1 MATRTLLKGG
11 AVLSMDASIGN
22 SLDCDVLIEGT
33 KILAVAAGIADS
45 KAEVIDA
52 SEMIVM
58 PGFIDSHR
66 HMWQGLLRNAGS
78 GSLLA
83 RDGYA
88 EIAAKFRPQDI
99 HASTLS
105 SALGA
110 LDAGITSILDFGD
123 FHPSEEHRAADFQ
136 AVSETGLR
144 AMFAYPLGGQLKSAN
159 GHFAHP
165 GNDSAAGG
173 LHTLAVASAGPDTLT
188 LEQLKQEWTQA
199 RELGLRICTQVGMGG
214 KDRVETLVA
223 VENAGLMSAD
233 VLYAHCNTLTD
244 HELRLINE
252 SGGSVSISPAA
263 EMTLGYGAP
272 TIQRFLDLNIRPSL
286 GVDSEG
292 AARGDMFSQ
301 MRVAISMQHAMSFEK
316 KLAHKL
322 YPTQI
327 TTRDVLEFATI
338 RGAYA
343 LGLEDRIGS
352 LTPGKEADIV
362 MLKQYHINVVPVND
376 PIGAV
381 VWAMDTSNV
390 DTVMVAGKIL
400 KQNGELLNVDLP
412 RLRALTAE
420 SCQQVLAVAA

>member
-1 MATRTLLKGG
+1 MSTRTLLKGG
-11 AVLSMDASIGN
+11 AVLSMDPDIGN
-22 SLDCDVLIEGT
+22 SLDCDVLIEDT
-33 KILAVAAGIADS
+33 KILEVAAGIADP

-78 GSLLA
+78 GFSLS

-88 EIAAKFRPQDI
+88 GLAAKFRPQDI
-99 HASTLS
+99 HTSSLS

-110 LDAGITSILDFGD
+110 LDAGITTVLDFGD
-123 FHPSEEHRAADFQ
+123 FHSSAEHNAADFQ

-144 AMFAYPLGGQLKSAN
+144 AMFAYPQGGQLKN
-159 GHFAHP
+159 GS
-165 GNDSAAGG
+165 N
-173 LHTLAVASAGPDTLT
+173 LHSLALASAGPDTLP
-188 LEQLKQEWTQA
+188 LGQLKQEWTQA
-199 RELGLRICTQVGMGG
+199 RELGLRICAQVGMGG

-223 VENAGLMSAD
+223 IENAGLMNAD
-233 VLYAHCNTLTD
+233 VLYAHCNTLTER
-244 HELRLINE
+244 ELRLINE

-286 GVDSEG
+286 GIDSEG
-292 AARGDMFSQ
+292 AVRGDMFSQ

-322 YPTQI
+322 FPSQI

-338 RGAYA
+338 QGAHA
-343 LGLEDRIGS
+343 LGLQDRIGS
-352 LTPGKEADIV
+352 LTPGKEADIL

-390 DTVMVAGKIL
+390 DTVMVAGKTL
-400 KQNGELLNVDLP
+400 KRGGELLNVDLP
-412 RLRALTAE
+412 RLRELTAE
-420 SCQQVLAVAA
+420 SCRQVLAAAA